1 MLQAMAFLGSEHDI
15 RKHIEGLIPEL
26 IEVVT
31 REYQVTRD
39 VSVKI
44 CLKFFLGDHKAL
56 GIMLSHKMGML
67 LLETRLHVSRVLQF

>member
-1 MLQAMAFLGSEHDI
+1 MLQAMAYLGSEHDV

-31 REYQVTRD
+31 RDYQVNRD

-44 CLKFFLGDHKAL
+44 SLKFFLGDHKAM
-56 GIMLSHKMGML
+56 GIILSHKMGMFFM
-67 LLETRLHVSRVLQF
+67 ETRFDVFCVLPI